1 VYRVLAL
8 KCCDNTIFD
17 QFALLN
23 NGRTTEPQGH
33 HIGALKEIELTDE
46 LTWRKLEKV
55 AEIARRPGRAGVR

>member
-1 VYRVLAL
+1 MYRVLAL

-33 HIGALKEIELTDE
+33 HIGALKEIELTE
-46 LTWRKLEKV
+46 KKFAEENRETWE
-55 AEIARRPGRAGVR
+55 AMGAIE